1 MKTVEDI
8 FYTKS
13 KSPFQSLDLYLPD
26 CESFP
31 VVIYFHYGGFT
42 GGDKKGY
49 KFIPYLV
56 ERGIAVISANYRMY
70 PEAAFPDFIRD
81 GAMAVAWAHKHMPE
95 YGNITGYF
103 IGGSS
108 AGGYLSMLL
117 CFDKKYLKMHKLDPD
132 DITGFIM
139 DAGQPTTHF
148 NVLVERGFDNR
159 RVVIDEAAPI
169 YHITEGRNYP
179 PMQIV
184 VAENDRRNRNEQNA
198 LLVSTL
204 KHFGCEDEKID
215 YRVVPGYKHVGYVNH
230 ITEDNKSVF
239 ADIVYDFI
247 SNVMQKKE
255 AAQEQ

>member
-1 MKTVEDI
+1 MKVIEDI
-8 FYTKS
+8 FYTRA
-13 KSPFQSLDLYLPD
+13 KSPMQSLDLYLPD

-42 GGDKKGY
+42 GGDKKDY
-49 KFIPYLV
+49 PFIPHLV

-81 GAMAVAWAHKHMPE
+81 GAMVVAWAKKHMPE
-95 YGNITGYF
+95 YGEITGYF
-103 IGGSS
+103 VGGSS
-108 AGGYLSMLL
+108 AGGYLSMML
-117 CFDKKYLKMHKLDPD
+117 CFDKKYLKMHKIDSD
-132 DITGFIM
+132 EITGYIM

-148 NVLVERGFDNR
+148 NVLVERGFDQR

-169 YHITEGRNYP
+169 YHITDGRNYP

-204 KHFGCEDEKID
+204 KHFGCPEENID
-215 YRVVPGYKHVGYVNH
+215 YRIIPGYKHVGYVKQ
-230 ITEDNKSVF
+230 ITEDNRSVF
-239 ADIVYDFI
+239 AEIVFDFV
-247 SNVMQKKE
+247 SNVMRRKE
-255 AAQEQ
+255 QDN

>member
-1 MKTVEDI
+1 MKVIEDI
-8 FYTKS
+8 FYTRAN
-13 KSPFQSLDLYLPD
+13 SPMQSLDVYLPD

-56 ERGIAVISANYRMY
+56 ERGIAVISANYRLY
-70 PEAAFPDFIRD
+70 PEASFPDFIRD
-81 GAMAVAWAHKHMPE
+81 GAMVVNWAKKHMSE
-95 YGNITGYF
+95 YGNVTGYF

-117 CFDKKYLKMHKLDPD
+117 CFDKKYLKMHKIDSD
-132 DITGFIM
+132 EIDGYIM

-148 NVLVERGFDNR
+148 NVMVERGFDKR

-169 YHITEGRNYP
+169 YHISENRQYP

-184 VAENDRRNRNEQNA
+184 VAENDLRNRNEQNA

-204 KHFGCEDEKID
+204 KHFGCDEENID
-215 YRVVPGYKHVGYVNH
+215 YRVMPGYKHVGYVNM

-239 ADIVYDFI
+239 ADVILEFVTK
-247 SNVMQKKE
+247 VMDKK
-255 AAQEQ
+255 AMPANN

>member
-1 MKTVEDI
+1 MKVIEDI

-13 KSPFQSLDLYLPD
+13 QSPMQTLDVYLPD
-26 CESFP
+26 AETFP

-56 ERGIAVISANYRMY
+56 ERGVAVISANYRMY

-81 GAMAVAWAHKHMPE
+81 GAMAVKWATKHMPE
-95 YGNITGYF
+95 YGEVKGYF
-103 IGGSS
+103 IAGSS
-108 AGGYLSMLL
+108 AGGYLSQLL
-117 CFDKKYLKMHKLDPD
+117 CFDKKYLALVGIDSD
-132 DITGFIM
+132 EITGYIM
-139 DAGQPTTHF
+139 DGGQPTTHF
-148 NVLVERGFDNR
+148 NVLVERGMDKR

-179 PMQIV
+179 PMQII

-204 KHFGCEDEKID
+204 KHFGCEEEKLD
-215 YRVVPGYKHVGYVNH
+215 YRVMPGYKHVKYVNE
-230 ITEDNKSVF
+230 ITEDNRSVF
-239 ADIVYDFI
+239 ADVMYEFI
-247 SNVMQKKE
+247 SKY
-255 AAQEQ
+255 A

>member
-1 MKTVEDI
+1 MKVIEDI
-8 FYTKS
+8 FYTKNQS
-13 KSPFQSLDLYLPD
+13 SFQSLDLYLPD
-26 CESFP
+26 AESFP

-70 PEAAFPDFIRD
+70 PEASFPDFIRD
-81 GAMAVAWAHKHMPE
+81 GAMAVAWAKKHMPE
-95 YGNITGYF
+95 YGEITGYF

-117 CFDKKYLKMHKLDPD
+117 CFDKKYLGMHKIDPD
-132 DITGFIM
+132 EITGYIM

-148 NVLVERGFDNR
+148 NVLVERGFDKR

-169 YHITEGRNYP
+169 YHITDGRNYP

-184 VAENDRRNRNEQNA
+184 VAENDLRNRNQQNA

-204 KHFGCEDEKID
+204 KHFGCPEERID
-215 YRVVPGYKHVGYVNH
+215 YRIMPGYKHVGYVNH

-239 ADIVYDFI
+239 ADVVFDFV
-247 SNVMQKKE
+247 SKVMAQKE
-255 AAQEQ
+255 TPEE

>member
-1 MKTVEDI
+1 MRVIEDV
-8 FYTKS
+8 FYTRA
-13 KSPFQSLDLYLPD
+13 KSPFQSLDIYLPD
-26 CESFP
+26 AESFP

-49 KFIPYLV
+49 KFIPYLQ
-56 ERGIAVISANYRMY
+56 ERGVAVISANYRMY

-81 GAMAVAWAHKHMPE
+81 GAMPE
-95 YGNITGYF
+95 YGEVKGYF

-108 AGGYLSMLL
+108 AGGYLSQLL
-117 CFDKKYLKMHKLDPD
+117 CFDKKYLKMHKIDAD
-132 DITGFIM
+132 NITGYIM

-148 NVLVERGFDNR
+148 NVLVERGFDSR

-169 YHITEGRNYP
+169 YHICEGRNYP
-179 PMQIV
+179 PMQII

-215 YRVVPGYKHVGYVNH
+215 YRIMPGYKHVGYVNQ
-230 ITEDNKSVF
+230 ITEDGRSVF
-239 ADIVYDFI
+239 ADVVYEFV
-247 SNVMQKKE
+247 SKHTTE
-255 AAQEQ
+255 